1 MLRALWLPEITIRQG
16 QVCKARERGRR
27 RNLSTMCEMEQ
38 RATIKSVKLHEMNNL
53 HLLFKILCGK
63 IANFYS

>member
-1 MLRALWLPEITIRQG
+1 
-16 QVCKARERGRR
+16 V
-27 RNLSTMCEMEQ
+27 MCEMEQ
-38 RATIKSVKLHEMNNL
+38 RARIKLVKLHEMDNL